1 MQSGFFFLQLLIL
14 SFINGMWPKG
24 SDSTEQ
30 SSKKVL
36 IFPPI
41 FVFILSSCKMKQGCS
56 SGVEIQPLYNLSI
69 FYSILDTVFIEAPS
83 FSNVL
88 GVESI
93 LKETP
98 FQICPKGLYRISW
111 LWYRSHD
118 HTKKLAWQHRLML
131 LRSTT
136 MFLQEQAVVHTY
148 KSVVTNWPYGKT
160 SNI

>member
-1 MQSGFFFLQLLIL
+1 MWTFGKVLVRMGCKQFDGNSHFKYLNAFYCKVGFFLQLLIL

-41 FVFILSSCKMKQGCS
+41 FVFVLSSCKMKQGCS

-69 FYSILDTVFIEAPS
+69 FYTILDTVFIEAPS

-98 FQICPKGLYRISW
+98 FQICPKGLYRIS
-111 LWYRSHD
+111 
-118 HTKKLAWQHRLML
+118 
-131 LRSTT
+131 
-136 MFLQEQAVVHTY
+136 
-148 KSVVTNWPYGKT
+148 
-160 SNI
+160 